1 MINVQRLRILREIVR
16 HGGMTGAAAA
26 LYMTPS
32 AVSQQMA
39 ILERETGVTLLE
51 RRGRGVRT
59 TDAGAMLVAHA
70 EEVLGALEAADADLA
85 AIREGVAG
93 TLRVCAFPSAARTL
107 LIPAIV
113 RLRELYPDLTVTTE
127 DLEPEESLPM
137 LATGDLDLVFDY
149 RHDLTPD
156 PHDPGIERRLLVTE
170 QVRVALP
177 ADHRLA
183 GANVRMTDLRDE
195 TWVVGRDASS
205 LLEVVMLAASQAGFV
220 PRIGIHSNDFQVM
233 LAAVGAGLGVTLVP
247 TLGLLTDYPR
257 VRFKSLADIKLHRRV
272 LTAIRRG
279 TARSPRVAAA
289 LDVLQT
295 VAADMAR
302 TTPGIDAD

>member
-16 HGGMTGAAAA
+16 HGGMTRAAAA

-51 RRGRGVRT
+51 RHGRGVRT
-59 TDAGAMLVAHA
+59 TDAGAMLVNHA
-70 EEVLGALEAADADLA
+70 EEVLAALEAADADLA
-85 AIREGVAG
+85 AVREGVAG
-93 TLRVCAFPSAARTL
+93 TLRVCAFPSAARAL
-107 LIPAIV
+107 MIPAIQ
-113 RLRELYPDLTVTTE
+113 RLRERYPRLVVTME

-137 LATGDLDLVFDY
+137 LAAGDLDLVFDY
-149 RHDLTPD
+149 QHDLTPD

-170 QVRVALP
+170 QVRLALQ
-177 ADHRLA
+177 ADHPLA
-183 GANVRMTDLRDE
+183 TGTVRMADLRDE

-205 LLEVVMLAASQAGFV
+205 FLEVVMLAASQAGYV
-220 PRIGIHSNDFQVM
+220 PRIDIHSNDFQVI

-247 TLGLLTDYPR
+247 ALGLLTEYPR
-257 VRFKSLADIKLHRRV
+257 ISFRALEDLDLHRRV

-279 TARSPRVAAA
+279 TATSPRIAAA
-289 LDVLQT
+289 LEVLEAVAT
-295 VAADMAR
+295 DVAAQ
-302 TTPGIDAD
+302 TTGVRAS